1 MVTEIISGIIPVI
14 LLLVVSAFFSAMETS
29 FSSVNRIRLLSLADN
44 GSKSAKRALKISE
57 KFDKALTAILI
68 ANNIANIAATSIAT
82 VVLTKAFGS
91 SGVGISTLI
100 MTICVVIFC
109 EIIPKTLAKAN
120 SEKFAC
126 VLSLPLSVV
135 MVILTPFLLLMSKE
149 KNDNIDVTED
159 ELYYI
164 IDETEKQEI
173 LEESEAKLVRS
184 ALSLDETTVKQILI
198 PRVQVKAVPN
208 TVSIDELK
216 EVFITDMYS
225 RVPVYEE
232 NIDNIIGVIIAKE
245 FWKFYDSGERD
256 ISKLIRDVMR
266 FSEFK
271 KLNEVLK
278 IMQTKHAHLAVIVDQ
293 YGGTFG
299 IITLEDIIEEL
310 IGEVYDESD

>member
-1 MVTEIISGIIPVI
+1 
-14 LLLVVSAFFSAMETS
+14 
-29 FSSVNRIRLLSLADN
+29 
-44 GSKSAKRALKISE
+44 
-57 KFDKALTAILI
+57 
-68 ANNIANIAATSIAT
+68 
-82 VVLTKAFGS
+82 
-91 SGVGISTLI
+91 
-100 MTICVVIFC
+100 
-109 EIIPKTLAKAN
+109 
-120 SEKFAC
+120 
-126 VLSLPLSVV
+126 
-135 MVILTPFLLLMSKE
+135 MSKE

-256 ISKLIRDVMR
+256 ISKLIREVLR

-278 IMQTKHAHLAVIVDQ
+278 IMQTKHTHLAVVVDQ